1 MTKEKIL
8 PILLLAFLK
17 NICSKKE
24 YDERNAKNDNEMEK
38 NNKENY
44 FSKFAQ
50 NQDKSKIRSDNLKNV
65 KDLTLRIHIGDL
77 LINFR

>member
-1 MTKEKIL
+1 MSSLDILVANSATELSYMTKEKIL

-44 FSKFAQ
+44 FSKSRQ
-50 NQDKSKIRSDNLKNV
+50 K
-65 KDLTLRIHIGDL
+65 
-77 LINFR
+77 